1 MTTWTGPP
9 KMLLYNLKAV
19 SRLLEIINTM
29 MARTNPYEMA
39 CRVLARILSAHKK
52 SLPVGGEEMKE
63 ALMKEP
69 TIDLLNKARD
79 LMLVVAAWEVT
90 PHVPKLSTLGP
101 VYEHGIWT
109 CKGRLAKGLEN
120 LLGRKNLPILTKD

>member
-1 MTTWTGPP
+1 
-9 KMLLYNLKAV
+9 MLLYNLKAV

-69 TIDLLNKARD
+69 TMDLLNKARD

-90 PHVPKLSTLGP
+90 PHVYKLTTLGH
-101 VYEHGIWT
+101 V
-109 CKGRLAKGLEN
+109 
-120 LLGRKNLPILTKD
+120 